1 MRPQSTSRAL
11 ACLVLIA
18 AVTGGCETKSAV
30 STVPTSPEAVKCQL
44 DVTTPS
50 MVDASGGSGTV
61 KVTTQPECAWNAS
74 TSANWISA
82 ITPTSGQGTGDVS
95 FRVAANDGSSARD
108 AEIVINDN
116 HIRVSQRAPCRYDV
130 GPSSQS
136 VGAGGGSGSVS
147 VSVNSDCAWT
157 ATTDVSWITLA
168 PPISGSG
175 TGSVNFTVAPNSG
188 ADRTGSVVIAGQ
200 RSAITQ
206 SAVAASCSYTIAP
219 TSQNVAAAGGTGTPV
234 AVTTTSACRW
244 TANSSASWITIT
256 SGATGTGNGSVG
268 FTVAANTGTART
280 GTLTIATRTF
290 TVNQAAAAA
299 PPPPPPPPPP
309 PQNCSYSISPGTT
322 KIGRPGGAGAITVS
336 TSSGCTWTA
345 SSNDSWITVTAGAN
359 GSGNGSVTFLVAPN
373 PGKDRKGT
381 LTVAG
386 KNATVEQKGG

>member
-1 MRPQSTSRAL
+1 MRTA
-11 ACLVLIA
+11 AYLVLIVVVA
-18 AVTGGCETKSAV
+18 GGCETKSTV
-30 STVPTSPEAVKCQL
+30 STLPTTPESVKCQL

-108 AEIVINDN
+108 GEIVINDS
-116 HIRVSQRAPCRYDV
+116 HIRVSQRAPCRYEV
-130 GPSSQS
+130 APSNQS

-157 ATTDVSWITLA
+157 ATTDVSWITLV
-168 PPISGSG
+168 PPVSRSGNG
-175 TGSVNFTVAPNSG
+175 TVNFTVAPNSG
-188 ADRTGSVVIAGQ
+188 VDRTGSVIIAGQ
-200 RSAITQ
+200 RSTVTQ
-206 SAVAASCSYTIAP
+206 SAVNESCSYAIAP
-219 TSQNVAAAGGTGTPV
+219 TSQNVSAAGGTGTTV

-244 TANSSASWITIT
+244 TASSNAPWLTIT
-256 SGATGTGNGSVG
+256 AGATGTGNGSVG
-268 FTVAANTGTART
+268 FTVAANTGAART
-280 GTLTIATRTF
+280 GTLTVATRAF
-290 TVNQAAAAA
+290 TVSQAAAAA
-299 PPPPPPPPPP
+299 PSPSPAPS
-309 PQNCSYSISPGTT
+309 CSYSISPGTT

-336 TSSGCTWTA
+336 TSSGCAWTA
-345 SSNDSWITVTAGAN
+345 SSNNSWITVTTGAS

-373 PGKDRKGT
+373 VGKDRKGT

-386 KNATVEQKGG
+386 RTATVEQKGG